1 MPTLPARTS
10 GRAVTNAGVQGF
22 IPIYAPSFGSTEIEE
37 HGVDFYDCNM
47 ALMQGNEAVECS
59 LEPNGTAHTAWG

>member
-1 MPTLPARTS
+1 
-10 GRAVTNAGVQGF
+10 VQGF
-22 IPIYAPSFGSTEIEE
+22 IPIYTPSFGSTEIEE